1 MKIWELY
8 FRMFIQPALGCF
20 LRAEEGMAK
29 SAAGTAAGVG
39 TQLGSTAAAE
49 GAQLNPFMSRE
60 MQAEHMFDPT
70 QLNELL
76 THAGLGAGAG
86 AGALET
92 QMQRQAA
99 TTGNAAAGA
108 KSLDELARD
117 RMKATAGASEGV
129 AAQDVMGAQQLRQQ
143 GAAGMQGL
151 YGENLKGQLAAMG
164 QESADINAATNASK
178 AGWMQNLEQGL
189 DTGADIASKF
199 KNVPGMG

>member
-129 AAQDVMGAQQLRQQ
+129 AAQDVMGAQQLRQE
-143 GAAGMQGL
+143 GAGGMMGL

-178 AGWMQNLEQGL
+178 AGWMQNLEGL
-189 DTGADIASKF
+189 GETGADIAKAY
-199 KNVPGMG
+199 KA